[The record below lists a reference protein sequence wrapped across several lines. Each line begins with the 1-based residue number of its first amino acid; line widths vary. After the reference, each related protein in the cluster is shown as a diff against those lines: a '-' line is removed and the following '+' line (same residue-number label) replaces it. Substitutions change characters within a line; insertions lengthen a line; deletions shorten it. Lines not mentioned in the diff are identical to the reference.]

1 MELAGK
7 VVLVTGGAVR
17 IGAGICRAL
26 ARQGAH
32 LAIHCH
38 HSRQAADELCAELA
52 TETVAA
58 VVPGALD
65 TPDGAP
71 RLIDATISA
80 LGQIDV
86 LINNAAIF
94 NKTSLLDT
102 TPAVLQHELAVNAL
116 VPIELTRAFAQ
127 AHLAPRP
134 ASGAATGCVINL
146 LDRRIAC
153 PQQGEL
159 PYQLSKRLLAEFTTL
174 AALEL
179 APRIRVNG
187 VAPGAV
193 LPPPGLD
200 EDYLQ
205 DAAGPAPLQS
215 RCRPEDVAA
224 AVACLLAQ
232 DAITGQTLFV
242 DGGQHLL

>member
-1 MELAGK
+1 MELSGK

-17 IGAGICRAL
+17 IGAAICRAL

-32 LAIHCH
+32 VAIHCH
-38 HSRQAADELCAELA
+38 HSTQAAHALCTELSAQTAA
-52 TETVAA
+52 T
-58 VVPGALD
+58 VVQGALD
-65 TPDGAP
+65 VPADAQTV
-71 RLIDATISA
+71 IDSTISTM
-80 LGQIDV
+80 GQVDV
-86 LINNAAIF
+86 LVNNAATF
-94 NKTSLLDT
+94 NKTSLLDA
-102 TPAVLQHELAVNAL
+102 TPAIMQHELCVNAL
-116 VPIELTRAFAQ
+116 VPMELTRAFAR

-134 ASGAATGCVINL
+134 ASRAATGGVINL

-193 LPPPGLD
+193 LPPAGKD
-200 EDYLQ
+200 DDYLL

-215 RCRPEDVAA
+215 PCRPEDVAA
-224 AVACLLAQ
+224 AVVFLLGQ